1 MLITDELLVDAAV
14 NENGNHPFISRGD
27 AGWHSD
33 YVRNL
38 STVSV
43 SFGSGILADD
53 IFDSSCDQVVVA

>member
-27 AGWHSD
+27 AGWHSH

-38 STVSV
+38 STVTV
-43 SFGSGILADD
+43 SFGSGIEADD
-53 IFDSSCDQVVVA
+53 ICDTSCDQVALA